1 MMTLREMINHVMNR
15 GASLHVYGCICDT
28 HYKGEKVID
37 VSNVYT
43 AVIRTLLESGPSE
56 NNTITTDHQLLIRSV
71 VDGEEEHTEVVIQ
84 DTTDG
89 NIYAVDFV
97 DWSDLLPLVVQDDV
111 GIPIEIQ
118 LAHVLYEITF
128 WGWDNDTIQKE
139 KSKLIDT
146 TSRDSIPLSGIDDL
160 FN

>member
-56 NNTITTDHQLLIRSV
+56 NNTITTDYQLLIRSV
-71 VDGEEEHTEVVIQ
+71 VAGEEEHTEVELW
-84 DTTDG
+84 
-89 NIYAVDFV
+89 NNSVDE
-97 DWSDLLPLVVQDDV
+97 
-111 GIPIEIQ
+111 IE
-118 LAHVLYEITF
+118 
-128 WGWDNDTIQKE
+128 N
-139 KSKLIDT
+139 KLRFIDKT
-146 TSRDSIPLSGIDDL
+146 LSESEG
-160 FN
+160 